1 MDLTKLRKEYVLVSS
16 DARNAG
22 SASTTDFTVS
32 LSRPIENVVRTDI
45 VQVIMDYKVANI
57 VAPANAFDV
66 GEGYLPASDV
76 IKTVSIAADLWQMSD
91 LLGTLQMGLNVGGF
105 NYTIDYLSN
114 FPNLSSEMDATFR
127 LAIQQDVTDIPFV
140 DAADRVMTLSSA
152 LADALGAT
160 SLTITPSEYS
170 VTIDSTE
177 RTFYQWIFSAYASDV
192 DVTFE
197 SAQTLTVY
205 VSEGTSQPVTTTF
218 TIDEGL
224 YTPSSLEDALVG
236 LMTDYVVQVSNA
248 GVLSIEYALPNA
260 SDSSGNRLI
269 TVTSAA
275 LRSKLGMTTTTLT
288 PSWEPLNGPHGTLRW
303 VFPRALLLTQ
313 TATYLLLQS
322 RELGNDIITAT
333 GDVAFYRLLLADPVN
348 GVVSATNNR
357 VDTYLH
363 APRRLKDID
372 LRVLFPD
379 KSVVNNR
386 GGSLTLLLEV
396 VRSI

>member
-57 VAPANAFDV
+57 VAPTNSFDI

-76 IKTVSIAADLWQMSD
+76 IRTVSITPGLWQMSD
-91 LLGTLQMGLNVGGF
+91 LLGTLQTGLNVGGF
-105 NYTIDYLSN
+105 NYTVDYLSN
-114 FPNLSSEMDATFR
+114 FPNLSSEMEATFR

-177 RTFYQWIFSAYASDV
+177 RTFYQWIFSANASDV

-197 SAQTLTVY
+197 GTQTLAVY
-205 VSEGTSQPVTTTF
+205 VSEGTPQPVTTTF

-224 YTPSSLEDALVG
+224 YTPNSLEDALVSI
-236 LMTDYVVQVSNA
+236 MADYVVQVSNA
-248 GVLSIEYALPNA
+248 
-260 SDSSGNRLI
+260 
-269 TVTSAA
+269 
-275 LRSKLGMTTTTLT
+275 
-288 PSWEPLNGPHGTLRW
+288 
-303 VFPRALLLTQ
+303 
-313 TATYLLLQS
+313 QS
-322 RELGNDIITAT
+322 L
-333 GDVAFYRLLLADPVN
+333 V
-348 GVVSATNNR
+348 
-357 VDTYLH
+357 
-363 APRRLKDID
+363 
-372 LRVLFPD
+372 
-379 KSVVNNR
+379 
-386 GGSLTLLLEV
+386 
-396 VRSI
+396 